1 MVVLA
6 GIFDRRDR
14 AMGTAVPLD
23 KMTTAEKLAEME
35 RLWDDLCR
43 NPQDVPSP
51 SWHRDIL
58 AERERQ
64 IAEGKMRFVDLDEA
78 REQIRKATR

>member
-1 MVVLA
+1 METTL
-6 GIFDRRDR
+6 
-14 AMGTAVPLD
+14 PLD
-23 KMTTAEKLAEME
+23 KMTTAEKLLEME

-51 SWHRDIL
+51 SWHGDVL

-64 IAEGKMRFVDLDEA
+64 IAQGNMRFVDLDEA
-78 REQIRKATR
+78 KEQIRRATR

>member
-1 MVVLA
+1 
-6 GIFDRRDR
+6 
-14 AMGTAVPLD
+14 MGTAVPLD

>member
-1 MVVLA
+1 
-6 GIFDRRDR
+6 
-14 AMGTAVPLD
+14 MGTTLPLD
-23 KMTTAEKLAEME
+23 KMTTAEKLLEME

-51 SWHRDIL
+51 SWHGDVL

-64 IAEGKMRFVDLDEA
+64 IAQGNMKFIDLDEA
-78 REQIRKATR
+78 KERIRRATR

>member
-1 MVVLA
+1 MLS
-6 GIFDRRDR
+6 
-14 AMGTAVPLD
+14 LD
-23 KMTTAEKLAEME
+23 KMTISEKLAEME

-51 SWHRDIL
+51 SWHGTIL

-64 IAEGKMRFVDLDEA
+64 VAEGKMAFVDLDEA
-78 REQIRKATR
+78 RERIRRATR